1 MSEHERTFNSP
12 AEKID
17 CSNCAH
23 QMVCGYK
30 ESFQSAKKVIDDLH
44 INERFPWIE
53 EIQLR
58 CRHFMKNRVF
68 REEVFPSTGTIVSK
82 SLNDV
87 SVGSWVPNQKPVFE
101 KDPLVAREEKRRL
114 FDG

>member
-1 MSEHERTFNSP
+1 MSEDERTFNSP
-12 AEKID
+12 AEKTD
-17 CSNCAH
+17 CNNCAH

-30 ESFQSAKKVIDDLH
+30 ESFQVAKKTIDDLH

-58 CRHFMKNRVF
+58 CRYFMKNRVI
-68 REEVFPSTGTIVSK
+68 REELFPITGTVVTRD
-82 SLNDV
+82 LNDV
-87 SVGSWVPNQKPVFE
+87 SVGSWVPNQKAIFE
-101 KDPLVAREEKRRL
+101 KDELVEKEEKRRL